1 MASSLIS
8 NSHHIDFESVFRLDD
23 ASMVQMFE
31 TLIATGLKEFLGCP
45 AVFYEDA
52 LTEFF
57 ANSSVREYGMVVST
71 IGGTAIEISQEIFA
85 AAFELPTEGLIDLT
99 DVPKNFVFDAR
110 SLFSDS
116 KEQVS
121 MSCLKKALKFHY
133 HLLHDILAKT
143 IYVKAGSF
151 DSVTRDRFLLMTVIT
166 FDVKIN
172 WSSLLFG
179 VFKEM
184 VTPGS
189 RQEKGYAIQTCVLL
203 RNVPGLELGESK
215 SFPVPIIL
223 NEKTVHL
230 FVSVNENVGI
240 KEVADAPRA
249 RITPVKTTVS
259 KKRPATG
266 DDEVAPIIKKK
277 RTTKGKPVAVKIL
290 MVEEPDTAISTSGE
304 PVAEDATSEREPVA
318 EVVPGD
324 ADAAIE
330 QVLAQLESVFKHQ
343 DADRSE
349 KVDTWFDEAFD
360 EEFEIANKERQ
371 VSEEVIDVTI
381 EEGTGERSMSRKSVA
396 EELMTIDDLLLQ
408 ISDDLMLP
416 SITAAEATMIRLGEF
431 SSIGDKGKDILVED
445 EQITKNPASEI
456 VALIC
461 RDVEVLVRVR
471 DSVMKAVVDFFASFS
486 LNTIPDME
494 SLKDFKEKE
503 KLMMKWAETNTLAT
517 AVRRQM
523 YVLTNYREMLLRT
536 FLESYR
542 RYIALDQPWTDMAV
556 QVISLLSAA
565 HSQSLED
572 FKAQQQEHKIEM
584 VQPNSSLPVIDS
596 IDRSGV
602 RLAHFYFI
610 AKSICWV
617 RPMVLIDEVWT
628 PLQGSGYWRSNC
640 KLSLFV
646 DRKRLPESVV
656 AENFDSQVSLIEPAR
671 YWGAAPLLIKIWAWQ
686 RVCTEAIQFSVSG
699 RLRPASSSSDIVIG
713 NLGVERLP
721 DYFLDDFEQG
731 VNTDYFADLLRGS
744 SGQSGSE
751 FDSASSSGDTVY
763 RSPSP
768 PYCAYAL
775 GPPILSPTVQ
785 EERLYFVQSPD
796 SSPAASPQQESS
808 SSSSSD
814 VSLHFDSADLP
825 VHDHANT
832 QTSAPV
838 DSNVFTNALEDL
850 RSSLSQR
857 IHESTCKIRSKVND
871 VEFNVRGDLLK
882 QQAWLHQTFQ
892 NACEILERQSTQ
904 MNDLKKGLV
913 APVGTIFQDLFDIK
927 KNQRAQEA
935 KLNALDGQVA
945 AIRNEQLEFQ
955 NKISADLLCL
965 STQFAEIVDY
975 IRGGDAKKGE
985 GGSSSRPP
993 PVRVERR
1000 PLPTPQSPRD
1010 VAGGS
1015 SAVRIPT
1022 FPRTTGTSAER
1033 AEQARRH
1040 ILESGQ
1046 AIT

>member
-23 ASMVQMFE
+23 VGMVQMFE

-57 ANSSVREYGMVVST
+57 ANSSVREDGMVVST
-71 IGGTAIEISQEIFA
+71 IGGTAIEISQAMFA
-85 AAFELPTEGLIDLT
+85 AAFEFPTEGLIDLT
-99 DVPKNFVFDAR
+99 DVPKNFVFDSR

-133 HLLHDILAKT
+133 RLLHDILAKT

-151 DSVTRDRFLLMTVIT
+151 DCVTRDRFLLMTAIT

-179 VFKEM
+179 VLKEM

-189 RQEKGYAIQTCVLL
+189 QQAKGYAIQICALL
-203 RNVPGLELGESK
+203 RNVPGLEQGESK
-215 SFPVPIIL
+215 SFPVPRIL
-223 NEKTVHL
+223 NEKTVHR

-249 RITPVKTTVS
+249 RRTPIKKTVS

-266 DDEVAPIIKKK
+266 DDEVAPVIIKK
-277 RTTKGKPVAVKIL
+277 RSTKGKPVA
-290 MVEEPDTAISTSGE
+290 ARRISLDKQ
-304 PVAEDATSEREPVA
+304 VEDATADEEDSVEGTVDKVSHVPVQMAPILDDVDMIIGQVISESADLSSNKKDQGDKLVDEADIGDDFDEWLDLSFPVFDSRVDEPVVASTNLEKAASSKQSA
-318 EVVPGD
+318 EVHM
-324 ADAAIE
+324 
-330 QVLAQLESVFKHQ
+330 S
-343 DADRSE
+343 
-349 KVDTWFDEAFD
+349 FDD
-360 EEFEIANKERQ
+360 I
-371 VSEEVIDVTI
+371 
-381 EEGTGERSMSRKSVA
+381 
-396 EELMTIDDLLLQ
+396 LLQ
-408 ISDDLMLP
+408 IPNDMLLP
-416 SITAAEATMIRLGEF
+416 SITATEVTMIRIGAF
-431 SSIGDKGKDILVED
+431 SSIEDKGNAILVED
-445 EQITKNPASEI
+445 EQITENRASEI

-461 RDVEVLVRVR
+461 RDVEVLVR
-471 DSVMKAVVDFFASFS
+471 D
-486 LNTIPDME
+486 L
-494 SLKDFKEKE
+494 KEKE
-503 KLMMKWAETNTLAT
+503 KLMMEWAETNTLAT
-517 AVRRQM
+517 AVRREM
-523 YVLTNYREMLLRT
+523 YVLTKYREMLLHT
-536 FLESYR
+536 FLESCHR
-542 RYIALDQPWTDMAV
+542 FLALDQPWTDMAV
-556 QVISLLSAA
+556 QVFSLLSAA

-572 FKAQQQEHKIEM
+572 FKAQQQEHKIDM

-602 RLAHFYFI
+602 RLDHFYSI
-610 AKSICWV
+610 AKYICWV

-628 PLQGSGYWRSNC
+628 PLQGSGYWRSDC

-656 AENFDSQVSLIEPAR
+656 AEYFDSQVSLIEPAR
-671 YWGAAPLLIKIWAWQ
+671 YWGAAPLLIKFWAWQ

-699 RLRPASSSSDIVIG
+699 RVRPASFSSDIVIG

-721 DYFLDDFEQG
+721 DYFLDDFEHG
-731 VNTDYFADLLRGS
+731 VYTDYFAEFLSGS
-744 SGQSGSE
+744 SGQSDSE

-768 PYCAYAL
+768 PDYAYAL
-775 GPPILSPTVQ
+775 GPPIMSPTAR

-808 SSSSSD
+808 SSSSSG

-850 RSSLSQR
+850 RSYISQR
-857 IHESTCKIRSKVND
+857 IHESTCEIRSKVND
-871 VEFNVRGDLLK
+871 VEFSVRGDLLK
-882 QQAWLHQTFQ
+882 QQAWLRQTFQ
-892 NACEILERQSTQ
+892 NACDVLERHSTQ

-955 NKISADLLCL
+955 NKISADLLSL
-965 STQFAEIVDY
+965 STPFQHVQFIFAYLFIAAAEVLSSPKRGKGNLCSVFMKVAFYCDFNPESLQKIV
-975 IRGGDAKKGE
+975 
-985 GGSSSRPP
+985 
-993 PVRVERR
+993 
-1000 PLPTPQSPRD
+1000 
-1010 VAGGS
+1010 
-1015 SAVRIPT
+1015 
-1022 FPRTTGTSAER
+1022 
-1033 AEQARRH
+1033 
-1040 ILESGQ
+1040 
-1046 AIT
+1046 

>member
-23 ASMVQMFE
+23 AGMVQMFE
-31 TLIATGLKEFLGCP
+31 TLIATGLKEILGCP
-45 AVFYEDA
+45 AVFYEYA

-57 ANSSVREYGMVVST
+57 ANSSLREDGMVVST
-71 IGGTAIEISQEIFA
+71 IG
-85 AAFELPTEGLIDLT
+85 

-133 HLLHDILAKT
+133 RLLHDILAKT

-151 DSVTRDRFLLMTVIT
+151 DSVTRDRFLLMTAIT

-189 RQEKGYAIQTCVLL
+189 RQEKGYAIQICVLL
-203 RNVPGLELGESK
+203 RNVLGLELGESK
-215 SFPVPIIL
+215 SFPVPRIL
-223 NEKTVHL
+223 NEKTVHR

-249 RITPVKTTVS
+249 RRTPVKKTVS

-266 DDEVAPIIKKK
+266 DDEVALVIKKK
-277 RTTKGKPVAVKIL
+277 RSTKGKPVA
-290 MVEEPDTAISTSGE
+290 ARRISLDKQ
-304 PVAEDATSEREPVA
+304 VEDATADEEDSVEGTVDKVSHVPVQVAPIMDDVDMIIGQVISESADLSSNNTDQGDKHVDETDIGDDFDKWLDSSFPDFYSRVDEPVVA
-318 EVVPGD
+318 STNLD
-324 ADAAIE
+324 KAAN
-330 QVLAQLESVFKHQ
+330 SK
-343 DADRSE
+343 
-349 KVDTWFDEAFD
+349 
-360 EEFEIANKERQ
+360 
-371 VSEEVIDVTI
+371 
-381 EEGTGERSMSRKSVA
+381 KSA
-396 EELMTIDDLLLQ
+396 EEHMSFDDILLQ
-408 ISDDLMLP
+408 IPNDMLLP
-416 SITAAEATMIRLGEF
+416 SITAAEVTMIRLGKL
-431 SSIGDKGKDILVED
+431 SSIGDKGKALLVED
-445 EQITKNPASEI
+445 EHITENHASEI

-461 RDVEVLVRVR
+461 RDVEVLVWVR
-471 DSVMKAVVDFFASFS
+471 DSVMKAVVDFFDSFS
-486 LNTIPDME
+486 LNTMPDME
-494 SLKDFKEKE
+494 SLKDLKEKE
-503 KLMMKWAETNTLAT
+503 KLMMEWAETNTLAT

-523 YVLTNYREMLLRT
+523 YVLTKYREMLLRT
-536 FLESYR
+536 FLESCR
-542 RYIALDQPWTDMAV
+542 RFLELDQPWTDMAI
-556 QVISLLSAA
+556 QVFSLLSAA

-572 FKAQQQEHKIEM
+572 FKAQQQEHKIDM

-602 RLAHFYFI
+602 RLAHFYSI

-617 RPMVLIDEVWT
+617 RPMVLIYEVWT
-628 PLQGSGYWRSNC
+628 PLQGSGIGGAIA
-640 KLSLFV
+640 KFLS
-646 DRKRLPESVV
+646 
-656 AENFDSQVSLIEPAR
+656 
-671 YWGAAPLLIKIWAWQ
+671 
-686 RVCTEAIQFSVSG
+686 
-699 RLRPASSSSDIVIG
+699 
-713 NLGVERLP
+713 
-721 DYFLDDFEQG
+721 
-731 VNTDYFADLLRGS
+731 GS

-763 RSPSP
+763 RSASP
-768 PYCAYAL
+768 PDYAYAL
-775 GPPILSPTVQ
+775 GPPILSPTAQ

-796 SSPAASPQQESS
+796 SSPAASPQQVSS

-838 DSNVFTNALEDL
+838 DSNFFTNALEDL
-850 RSSLSQR
+850 RSSPSQR
-857 IHESTCKIRSKVND
+857 IHESTCEIRSKVND
-871 VEFNVRGDLLK
+871 VEFSVRGDLLK
-882 QQAWLHQTFQ
+882 QQAWLRQTFQ
-892 NACEILERQSTQ
+892 NACDVLERQ
-904 MNDLKKGLV
+904 KK
-913 APVGTIFQDLFDIK
+913 
-927 KNQRAQEA
+927 RAQEA
-935 KLNALDGQVA
+935 KLNALDGKVA

-955 NKISADLLCL
+955 NKISADLLSL
-965 STQFAEIVDY
+965 STQFADIIDY

-1000 PLPTPQSPRD
+1000 PLPIPQSPRD

-1022 FPRTTGTSAER
+1022 FPRTTGTFAER

-1040 ILESGQ
+1040 ILESGL
-1046 AIT
+1046 AITLEEAAEEFVMQIFRSQIECKEKEIGQGEKTEVVPLKGEEDY

>member
-23 ASMVQMFE
+23 TGMVQMFE
-31 TLIATGLKEFLGCP
+31 TLIAKGSRNFWV

-57 ANSSVREYGMVVST
+57 AHSSVKEDGMVVSN
-71 IGGTAIEISQEIFA
+71 IGGTAIEISQAMFA

-133 HLLHDILAKT
+133 RLLHDILAKT

-151 DSVTRDRFLLMTVIT
+151 DFVTRDRFLLMTAIT
-166 FDVKIN
+166 FDLKIN

-189 RQEKGYAIQTCVLL
+189 RQAKGYAIQICVLL
-203 RNVPGLELGESK
+203 RNVLGLELGESK
-215 SFPVPIIL
+215 SFPVPRIL
-223 NEKTVHL
+223 NEKTVHR

-249 RITPVKTTVS
+249 RRTPVKKTMS

-277 RTTKGKPVAVKIL
+277 RTTKGKPVAVKRL

-304 PVAEDATSEREPVA
+304 PVAEDATGEREPVA
-318 EVVPGD
+318 EVAPGD

-360 EEFEIANKERQ
+360 EEFEIANEERQ

-381 EEGTGERSMSRKSVA
+381 EEGTDERSMSRK
-396 EELMTIDDLLLQ
+396 
-408 ISDDLMLP
+408 
-416 SITAAEATMIRLGEF
+416 
-431 SSIGDKGKDILVED
+431 
-445 EQITKNPASEI
+445 
-456 VALIC
+456 
-461 RDVEVLVRVR
+461 
-471 DSVMKAVVDFFASFS
+471 
-486 LNTIPDME
+486 
-494 SLKDFKEKE
+494 
-503 KLMMKWAETNTLAT
+503 
-517 AVRRQM
+517 
-523 YVLTNYREMLLRT
+523 
-536 FLESYR
+536 
-542 RYIALDQPWTDMAV
+542 
-556 QVISLLSAA
+556 
-565 HSQSLED
+565 
-572 FKAQQQEHKIEM
+572 
-584 VQPNSSLPVIDS
+584 
-596 IDRSGV
+596 
-602 RLAHFYFI
+602 
-610 AKSICWV
+610 
-617 RPMVLIDEVWT
+617 
-628 PLQGSGYWRSNC
+628 
-640 KLSLFV
+640 
-646 DRKRLPESVV
+646 KRLPESVV

-699 RLRPASSSSDIVIG
+699 RLRPASFSSDIVIG
-713 NLGVERLP
+713 NLGVDRLP

-731 VNTDYFADLLRGS
+731 VNTDYFVEFLSGS

-768 PYCAYAL
+768 PDYAYAL
-775 GPPILSPTVQ
+775 GPPILSPTIQ

-825 VHDHANT
+825 LHDHTNT
-832 QTSAPV
+832 QTSALV

-850 RSSLSQR
+850 RSYLSQR
-857 IHESTCKIRSKVND
+857 IHESTCETRSKVND
-871 VEFNVRGDLLK
+871 VEFSVRGDILK
-882 QQAWLHQTFQ
+882 QQAWLRQTFQ
-892 NACEILERQSTQ
+892 NACEVLERQSTQ
-904 MNDLKKGLV
+904 MNDLKKGLT
-913 APVGTIFQDLFDIK
+913 APVGIIFQDLFDIK

-955 NKISADLLCL
+955 NKISADLLSL

-993 PVRVERR
+993 PIRVERR
-1000 PLPTPQSPRD
+1000 PLPTPQSPHD

-1022 FPRTTGTSAER
+1022 FPRTTGTFQKSS
-1033 AEQARRH
+1033 EQARRH
-1040 ILESGQ
+1040 ILESGL
-1046 AIT
+1046 AITLEEAAERVRQADIQESDRGKEKEIGQGEKREVVPLKGDDDFD

>member
-31 TLIATGLKEFLGCP
+31 SLIAKGLKKFLGCP

-57 ANSSVREYGMVVST
+57 ANSSVREDGMVVCT
-71 IGGTAIEISQEIFA
+71 IGGTAIEISREMFA

-99 DVPKNFVFDAR
+99 DVSKNFVFDAR

-116 KEQVS
+116 KEQIS
-121 MSCLKKALKFHY
+121 MSCLKKALKFHFR
-133 HLLHDILAKT
+133 LLHDILAKT

-151 DSVTRDRFLLMTVIT
+151 DSITRDRFLLMTAIT
-166 FDVKIN
+166 FDA
-172 WSSLLFG
+172 
-179 VFKEM
+179 
-184 VTPGS
+184 
-189 RQEKGYAIQTCVLL
+189 KGYAIQICVLL

-215 SFPVPIIL
+215 SFPVPRIL
-223 NEKTVHL
+223 NEKTVHR

-249 RITPVKTTVS
+249 RRTPVKTTVS

-277 RTTKGKPVAVKIL
+277 RTTKGKPVAL
-290 MVEEPDTAISTSGE
+290 ASWAST
-304 PVAEDATSEREPVA
+304 
-318 EVVPGD
+318 
-324 ADAAIE
+324 
-330 QVLAQLESVFKHQ
+330 
-343 DADRSE
+343 
-349 KVDTWFDEAFD
+349 
-360 EEFEIANKERQ
+360 
-371 VSEEVIDVTI
+371 
-381 EEGTGERSMSRKSVA
+381 
-396 EELMTIDDLLLQ
+396 
-408 ISDDLMLP
+408 
-416 SITAAEATMIRLGEF
+416 
-431 SSIGDKGKDILVED
+431 
-445 EQITKNPASEI
+445 
-456 VALIC
+456 
-461 RDVEVLVRVR
+461 
-471 DSVMKAVVDFFASFS
+471 
-486 LNTIPDME
+486 
-494 SLKDFKEKE
+494 
-503 KLMMKWAETNTLAT
+503 
-517 AVRRQM
+517 
-523 YVLTNYREMLLRT
+523 LT
-536 FLESYR
+536 
-542 RYIALDQPWTDMAV
+542 
-556 QVISLLSAA
+556 
-565 HSQSLED
+565 
-572 FKAQQQEHKIEM
+572 
-584 VQPNSSLPVIDS
+584 
-596 IDRSGV
+596 
-602 RLAHFYFI
+602 
-610 AKSICWV
+610 
-617 RPMVLIDEVWT
+617 
-628 PLQGSGYWRSNC
+628 
-640 KLSLFV
+640 
-646 DRKRLPESVV
+646 
-656 AENFDSQVSLIEPAR
+656 
-671 YWGAAPLLIKIWAWQ
+671 
-686 RVCTEAIQFSVSG
+686 
-699 RLRPASSSSDIVIG
+699 IG

-721 DYFLDDFEQG
+721 DYFLDDFEEG
-731 VNTDYFADLLRGS
+731 VNTDYFVEFLRGS
-744 SGQSGSE
+744 SGQSDSE

-768 PYCAYAL
+768 PDYAYAL

-796 SSPAASPQQESS
+796 SSPVASPQLESS

-832 QTSAPV
+832 QASAPV

-850 RSSLSQR
+850 RSYISQR
-857 IHESTCKIRSKVND
+857 IHESTCEIRSK
-871 VEFNVRGDLLK
+871 
-882 QQAWLHQTFQ
+882 
-892 NACEILERQSTQ
+892 STQ

-985 GGSSSRPP
+985 GGSSSHPP

-1010 VAGGS
+1010 
-1015 SAVRIPT
+1015 AVRIPT
-1022 FPRTTGTSAER
+1022 FPRTTGTSVER

-1046 AIT
+1046 AITLEEAAERVRQADIQESDRVQRER

>member
-23 ASMVQMFE
+23 AGMVQMFE
-31 TLIATGLKEFLGCP
+31 TLIATGLKEFLDCP

-57 ANSSVREYGMVVST
+57 ANSSVRQDGMVVST
-71 IGGTAIEISQEIFA
+71 ISGTAIEISQAMFA
-85 AAFELPTEGLIDLT
+85 AAFQLPTEGLIDLT

-116 KEQVS
+116 KEKVS

-133 HLLHDILAKT
+133 RLLHDILEKT

-151 DSVTRDRFLLMTVIT
+151 DSVTRDRFLLMTAIT
-166 FDVKIN
+166 FDIKIN

-189 RQEKGYAIQTCVLL
+189 RQAKGYAIQICVLL
-203 RNVPGLELGESK
+203 RNVPGLELGSGSESTC
-215 SFPVPIIL
+215 VC
-223 NEKTVHL
+223 
-230 FVSVNENVGI
+230 
-240 KEVADAPRA
+240 DA
-249 RITPVKTTVS
+249 
-259 KKRPATG
+259 
-266 DDEVAPIIKKK
+266 
-277 RTTKGKPVAVKIL
+277 
-290 MVEEPDTAISTSGE
+290 
-304 PVAEDATSEREPVA
+304 SER
-318 EVVPGD
+318 D
-324 ADAAIE
+324 
-330 QVLAQLESVFKHQ
+330 L
-343 DADRSE
+343 
-349 KVDTWFDEAFD
+349 
-360 EEFEIANKERQ
+360 KE
-371 VSEEVIDVTI
+371 
-381 EEGTGERSMSRKSVA
+381 
-396 EELMTIDDLLLQ
+396 
-408 ISDDLMLP
+408 
-416 SITAAEATMIRLGEF
+416 
-431 SSIGDKGKDILVED
+431 
-445 EQITKNPASEI
+445 N
-456 VALIC
+456 
-461 RDVEVLVRVR
+461 
-471 DSVMKAVVDFFASFS
+471 
-486 LNTIPDME
+486 
-494 SLKDFKEKE
+494 E
-503 KLMMKWAETNTLAT
+503 KLMMEWAKTNTLAT

-523 YVLTNYREMLLRT
+523 YVLTKYREIILRT
-536 FLESYR
+536 FLESFR
-542 RYIALDQPWTDMAV
+542 RFLALDQPWTDMAV

-572 FKAQQQEHKIEM
+572 FKAQQQEHKIDM

-602 RLAHFYFI
+602 RLAHFYSI

-617 RPMVLIDEVWT
+617 RPMVLIDEVWM
-628 PLQGSGYWRSNC
+628 PLQRSGYWRSNC

-646 DRKRLPESVV
+646 DRKRLPENVV

-699 RLRPASSSSDIVIG
+699 RLRPASFSSDIVIG
-713 NLGVERLP
+713 NLGFERLP

-731 VNTDYFADLLRGS
+731 VNTDYFAEFLSGS
-744 SGQSGSE
+744 SGQSDSE

-768 PYCAYAL
+768 PDYAYAL
-775 GPPILSPTVQ
+775 GPPI
-785 EERLYFVQSPD
+785 
-796 SSPAASPQQESS
+796 
-808 SSSSSD
+808 
-814 VSLHFDSADLP
+814 
-825 VHDHANT
+825 
-832 QTSAPV
+832 
-838 DSNVFTNALEDL
+838 
-850 RSSLSQR
+850 
-857 IHESTCKIRSKVND
+857 HESTCEIRSKVND
-871 VEFNVRGDLLK
+871 VEFSVRGDLLK
-882 QQAWLHQTFQ
+882 QQSWLRQTFQ
-892 NACEILERQSTQ
+892 NACEVLERQSTQ
-904 MNDLKKGLV
+904 MNDLKKGLM
-913 APVGTIFQDLFDIK
+913 ATVGTIFQDLFDIQ

-955 NKISADLLCL
+955 NKISADLLSL
-965 STQFAEIVDY
+965 STQFAAIVDY
-975 IRGGDAKKGE
+975 IRGGDAKNGK

-1022 FPRTTGTSAER
+1022 FPRTTGILTER

-1040 ILESGQ
+1040 ILESGL
-1046 AIT
+1046 AITLEEAAERVRQADNQESDRVQRE